1 MKEHEFG
8 AVLESLES
16 KMDAV
21 LEIVAPIPGRLDEL
35 EVKVDEL
42 VDRFSTVETILR
54 LQAEDTRSLRGRLEE
69 HDERLDEQDRQM
81 GSRLRR
87 KAA

>member
-1 MKEHEFG
+1 MERNELDV
-8 AVLESLES
+8 VLEALEG

-21 LEIVAPIPGRLDEL
+21 LEIVAPLPRRLDEL
-35 EVKVDEL
+35 EVKVDDL
-42 VDRFSTVETILR
+42 ADRAGAVEAVLR

-69 HDERLDEQDRQM
+69 HEERLDKHDRQL
-81 GSRLRR
+81 GSALRR

>member
-1 MKEHEFG
+1 MERNELDV
-8 AVLESLES
+8 VLEALES

-21 LEIVAPIPGRLDEL
+21 LEIVAPLPRRLDDL

-42 VDRFSTVETILR
+42 VDRVGAVETILR

-69 HDERLDEQDRQM
+69 HEERLDKHDRQL
-81 GSRLRR
+81 GSALRR